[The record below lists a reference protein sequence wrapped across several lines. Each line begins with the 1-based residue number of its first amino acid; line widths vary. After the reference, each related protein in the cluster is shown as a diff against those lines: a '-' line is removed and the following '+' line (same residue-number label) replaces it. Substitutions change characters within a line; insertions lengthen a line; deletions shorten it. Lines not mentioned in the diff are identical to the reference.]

1 MDPKYSLSQSKFFIN
16 FIFYRPWVLKSPVI
30 GMAAALFTSEQLF
43 LTLFFFIISLLV
55 SALGLQNQL
64 PSCESE
70 SPDASSAY
78 HCSTSTT
85 SGSNGSSSLNQCDT
99 FAILRTNSYYS
110 SLLNLSSYLG
120 INRFVI
126 AEANGFSANT
136 EFLPKDQPLLIPID
150 CKCSNGGL
158 FQAQLTKT
166 TIRGESF
173 YGIAEALE
181 GLTTCKAIREKN
193 PGVSPWEVADKVQL
207 LIPLRCACPSNSS
220 QSRLLLSYP
229 VNEGDTISSL
239 AILFNTT
246 QEAIISANNRST
258 FRPQDRLVPLTSLLI
273 PLNAKPI
280 LGPLD
285 KPREPNLRFPATSIP
300 AISPHKKK
308 AKMHRVGLYVSI
320 IVVVVGA
327 SIAIAATLLVIQM
340 KKKKKKRIS
349 SSKGGVDLELQQ
361 LSLSVRTTSDK
372 KVSFEGSQNTID
384 GHIVDATTPRK
395 VLVETY
401 TMEEL
406 RKATEDF
413 SSSNHIEGSVY
424 HGRLSG
430 NNLAIKR
437 TRHDTIS
444 RIEFG
449 LFHDAFHHH
458 PNIMRLLGTCLTEGQ
473 ESFLV
478 FEYAKNGSLKDW
490 LHGGLAIKNQF
501 IASCDC
507 FLTWSQRLR
516 ICLDVAVALQ
526 YMHHIMNP
534 SYVHRNVKSRN
545 IFLDEEFNAKIGNFG
560 MAKCVENDTENLA
573 PEYIHQGVISP
584 STDIFA
590 YGVVLLEVLCGQKA
604 LTKPNEM
611 GQGKHFWLSENIKSI
626 LQSDNADELREY
638 MDDALG
644 ENCSFDEALTL
655 VNLASA
661 CVNEDPSLRPSAR
674 EVVEKLSRMVEEY
687 AVQGENMLKGEN
699 MLMSESSSKPLVKAA
714 ASCNQYVNIQID

>member
-1 MDPKYSLSQSKFFIN
+1 
-16 FIFYRPWVLKSPVI
+16 
-30 GMAAALFTSEQLF
+30 MAAALFTSEQLY
-43 LTLFFFIISLLV
+43 LTLFFFIVSLLV

-64 PSCESE
+64 LSCESE

-78 HCSTSTT
+78 HCSTST
-85 SGSNGSSSLNQCDT
+85 SGLNGSSSSSLNQCAT

-126 AEANGFSANT
+126 AEANGFSAHT

-181 GLTTCKAIREKN
+181 GLTTCKDIREKN
-193 PGVSPWEVADKVQL
+193 PGVSPWELADKVEL
-207 LIPLRCACPSNSS
+207 HIPLRCACPSKSS

-229 VNEGDTISSL
+229 VKQGDTISSL
-239 AILFNTT
+239 AIQFNTT

-258 FRPQDRLVPLTSLLI
+258 FRPESSLVPLTSLLI

-280 LGPLD
+280 LGPLE
-285 KPREPNLRFPATSIP
+285 KPREPNLRFPATSVP
-300 AISPHKKK
+300 AISPHRKK
-308 AKMHRVGLYVSI
+308 AKMHKAGLYVAI
-320 IVVVVGA
+320 IVVVVVA
-327 SIAIAATLLVIQM
+327 SIAIAAALLVIQLR
-340 KKKKKKRIS
+340 KKKQII
-349 SSKGGVDLELQQ
+349 SSKGVVDLELQQ
-361 LSLSVRTTSDK
+361 LSLSIRTTSDK
-372 KVSFEGSQNTID
+372 KVSFEGSQDTLD
-384 GHIVDATTPRK
+384 GHTVEATTPRK

-406 RKATEDF
+406 KRATEDF

-430 NNLAIKR
+430 NNLAIKP
-437 TRHDTIS
+437 TQHDIIS

-449 LFHDAFHHH
+449 LFHDAIHHH

-473 ESFLV
+473 DSFLV

-516 ICLDVAVALQ
+516 ICLDVAMALQ

-573 PEYIHQGVISP
+573 PEYVHQGVVSP

-590 YGVVLLEVLCGQKA
+590 YGIVLLEVLCGQKA
-604 LTKPNEM
+604 LTKPSEM
-611 GQGKHFWLSENIKSI
+611 GQGKHFWLSEKIKSI
-626 LQSDNADELREY
+626 LQSDNADELREW
-638 MDDALG
+638 MDSALG
-644 ENCSFDEALTL
+644 ENYSFDAALTL
-655 VNLASA
+655 ANLASA
-661 CVNEDPSLRPSAR
+661 CVNEDPCLRPSSG
-674 EVVEKLSRMVEEY
+674 EVVEKLSQMVEY
-687 AVQGENMLKGEN
+687 PAVEGEN
-699 MLMSESSSKPLVKAA
+699 MLMSESSCKPLVKAA
-714 ASCNQYVNIQID
+714 AASNMS

>member
-1 MDPKYSLSQSKFFIN
+1 
-16 FIFYRPWVLKSPVI
+16 
-30 GMAAALFTSEQLF
+30 MAAALFTSEQLY
-43 LTLFFFIISLLV
+43 LTLFFFIVSLLV

-64 PSCESE
+64 LSCESE

-78 HCSTSTT
+78 HCSTST
-85 SGSNGSSSLNQCDT
+85 SGLNGSSSSSLNQCAT

-126 AEANGFSANT
+126 AEANGFSAHT

-166 TIRGESF
+166 TIRGESL

-181 GLTTCKAIREKN
+181 GLTTCKDIREEN
-193 PGVSPWEVADKVQL
+193 PGVSPWELADKVEL
-207 LIPLRCACPSNSS
+207 HIPLRCACPSKSS

-229 VNEGDTISSL
+229 VKQGDTISSL
-239 AILFNTT
+239 AIQFNTT

-258 FRPQDRLVPLTSLLI
+258 FRPESSLVPFTPLLI

-280 LGPLD
+280 LGPLE
-285 KPREPNLRFPATSIP
+285 KPREPNLHLPATSIP
-300 AISPHKKK
+300 AISPHRKK
-308 AKMHRVGLYVSI
+308 AKMDKAGLYVAI
-320 IVVVVGA
+320 IVVVVVA
-327 SIAIAATLLVIQM
+327 SIAIAAALLVIQLR
-340 KKKKKKRIS
+340 KKKQII
-349 SSKGGVDLELQQ
+349 SSKGVVDLELQQ
-361 LSLSVRTTSDK
+361 LNLSIRTTSDK
-372 KVSFEGSQNTID
+372 KVSFEGSQDTLD
-384 GHIVDATTPRK
+384 GHTVEATTPRK

-406 RKATEDF
+406 KRATEDF

-437 TRHDTIS
+437 TQHDIIS

-449 LFHDAFHHH
+449 LFHDAIHHH

-473 ESFLV
+473 DSFLV

-516 ICLDVAVALQ
+516 ICLDVAMALQ

-573 PEYIHQGVISP
+573 PEYVHQGVVSP

-590 YGVVLLEVLCGQKA
+590 YGIVLLEVLCGQKA
-604 LTKPNEM
+604 LAKPSEM
-611 GQGKHFWLSENIKSI
+611 GQGKHFWLSEKIKSI
-626 LQSDNADELREY
+626 LQSDNADELREW
-638 MDDALG
+638 MDSALG
-644 ENCSFDEALTL
+644 ENYSFDATLTL

-661 CVNEDPSLRPSAR
+661 CVNEDPCLRPSSG
-674 EVVEKLSRMVEEY
+674 EVVEKLSQMVEEY
-687 AVQGENMLKGEN
+687 PAVEGEN
-699 MLMSESSSKPLVKAA
+699 MLMSESSCKPLVKAA
-714 ASCNQYVNIQID
+714 AASNMS